1 MPRHVLIRS
10 STAPPQNTNTTGSR
24 GRRAVMS
31 IDGGDD
37 LDKLV
42 ARLPAAGDAE
52 HPVAGR
58 QRPRRPALAVVH
70 TRRSPVTRRR
80 AGPRASEPGSRR
92 PRAERGEDIGPL
104 VGFLRPSMTGCPP
117 ARAAGAGVWLVPPA
131 ADVDHDDR
139 AALSTADSTGQWAA
153 RPCPAGHD
161 ILSLSGRP
169 EIVVA
174 GCNGEV
180 PVPAPAQR

>member
-42 ARLPAAGDAE
+42 ARLPTAGDAE

-92 PRAERGEDIGPL
+92 PWAERREDIGPL
-104 VGFLRPSMTGCPP
+104 VGFLRPSMTGCPTDEGRRGRGL
-117 ARAAGAGVWLVPPA
+117 ARTPG
-131 ADVDHDDR
+131 
-139 AALSTADSTGQWAA
+139 
-153 RPCPAGHD
+153 
-161 ILSLSGRP
+161 GR
-169 EIVVA
+169 
-174 GCNGEV
+174 
-180 PVPAPAQR
+180 R